1 MIHVPLQNI
10 AERSWKKVS
19 MHYKGFPGGSEGKE
33 FAL

>member
-1 MIHVPLQNI
+1 MYHYKTLLKEIEKRVN
-10 AERSWKKVS
+10 